1 MHLLREMDSLESE
14 PRVVVG
20 RPSNR
25 ASVTDLQWLLPVYMY
40 ALYQYGAYG
49 PMTEGD
55 LGWVCLW
62 PS

>member
-1 MHLLREMDSLESE
+1 MGSLESGE

-25 ASVTDLQWLLPVYMY
+25 ASVTDLHWLLPVYMY

-55 LGWVCLW
+55 LCWV
-62 PS
+62 